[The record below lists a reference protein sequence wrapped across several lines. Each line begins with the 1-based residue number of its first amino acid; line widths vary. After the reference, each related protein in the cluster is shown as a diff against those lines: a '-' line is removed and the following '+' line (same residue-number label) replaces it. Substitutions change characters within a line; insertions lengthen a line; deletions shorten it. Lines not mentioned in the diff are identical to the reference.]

1 MRRHGV
7 LAWSLAAA
15 GVAALLILAFR
26 PKPVPVETAT
36 VSRGPLQETL
46 DEEGQT
52 RIHDHFV
59 LGAPV
64 AGKLR
69 RIELHAGDQVRS
81 GEVVAWIDPTPI
93 EPRQT
98 AILQARLAAAQ
109 ASEREADAL
118 VGRAK
123 AEQIQAGSDLD
134 RARKLFEQGI
144 ISQEGLEKATS
155 FAAASTKAL
164 EAAHSRAQSAAH
176 EVEEVRAALADQTG
190 AHTVAPEAVRSPI
203 AGRVLK
209 LLEQSERVLTPG
221 APIVEIGYSPKL
233 EVVAE
238 YLTADAVKFQPGMDA
253 VIEDWGGAEP
263 LHARVR
269 VVEPGAFTKVSA
281 LGVEEQR
288 VNVILD
294 LMDGAANL
302 ADAYRVEVRVI
313 TWQALDVLKVPSSV
327 LFRVGEQW
335 AVFRVN
341 NGTVQRRIVK
351 LGHHGE
357 GETEV
362 LQGLNA
368 GDSVV
373 VYPSSDLKDG
383 ARVIRAL
390 RASGQPR

>member
-1 MRRHGV
+1 MRKRSII
-7 LAWSLAAA
+7 AWS
-15 GVAALLILAFR
+15 VAATGALVLLVLAFR
-26 PKPVPVETAT
+26 PKPVPVETTA
-36 VSRGPLQETL
+36 VNRGPLQETL
-46 DEEGQT
+46 DEEGKT

-69 RIELHAGDQVRS
+69 RIELHAGDHVRS

-98 AILQARLAAAQ
+98 AMLQARLAAAW

-118 VGRAK
+118 VGRAN
-123 AEQIQAGSDLD
+123 AEHIQATSDLD
-134 RARKLFEQGI
+134 RARKLFEQGV
-144 ISQEGLEKATS
+144 ISKEALEKTTS
-155 FAAASTKAL
+155 VDAASTKVL
-164 EAAHSRAQSAAH
+164 EAAHSRAQAAAH
-176 EVEEVRAALADQTG
+176 EVEEARAALAGQTG
-190 AHTVAPEAVRSPI
+190 DRTVAPVAVQSP
-203 AGRVLK
+203 ADGRVLK
-209 LLEQSERVLTPG
+209 LLEQSERVLAPG
-221 APIVEIGYSPKL
+221 APVLAIGYSPKL

-238 YLTADAVKFQPGMDA
+238 YLTADAVKIRPGMDA
-253 VIEDWGGAEP
+253 MIEDWGGAEP

-288 VNVILD
+288 VNVVLD
-294 LMDGAANL
+294 LTGDTANL

-313 TWQALDVLKVPSSV
+313 TWQAPDVLKVPSSA

-335 AVFRVN
+335 AVFRVS
-341 NGTVQRRIVK
+341 NGVVQRTILK
-351 LGHHGE
+351 MGHRGE

-362 LQGLNA
+362 FEGLNA

-383 ARVIRAL
+383 ARVVRAL
-390 RASGQPR
+390 RASEQAR

>member
-1 MRRHGV
+1 MRRRGI
-7 LAWSLAAA
+7 LAWSLATA
-15 GVAALLILAFR
+15 GVVGLLILAFR

-36 VSRGPLQETL
+36 VSRGALQETL
-46 DEEGQT
+46 DEEGKT

-59 LGAPV
+59 VGAPV

-69 RIELHAGDQVRS
+69 RIQLHSGDHVRS
-81 GEVVAWIDPTPI
+81 GEVVAWIDPTPL

-98 AILQARLAAAQ
+98 AVLQARLEAARAY
-109 ASEREADAL
+109 EKEADAL
-118 VGRAK
+118 VGRANT
-123 AEQIQAGSDLD
+123 EHLQASSDLD

-144 ISQEGLEKATS
+144 ISKEAMEKAAS
-155 FAAASTKAL
+155 VDAGSTKAL
-164 EAAHSRAQSAAH
+164 EAAHSRAQAATH
-176 EVEEVRAALADQTG
+176 AVEEARAALAGQTG
-190 AHTVAPEAVRSPI
+190 AQHVAPVAVRSPV

-221 APIVEIGYSPKL
+221 APILEIGYSPRL

-238 YLTADAVKFQPGMDA
+238 YLTADAVKIRPGMDA
-253 VIEDWGGAEP
+253 IIDDWGGTAP
-263 LHARVR
+263 LHALVR

-294 LMDGAANL
+294 PTGDTANL

-313 TWQALDVLKVPSSV
+313 TWRASDALQVPSSA

-335 AVFRVN
+335 AVFRVSD
-341 NGTVQRRIVK
+341 GRAQRRIVK
-351 LGHHGE
+351 VGHHGE
-357 GETEV
+357 GETE
-362 LQGLNA
+362 LLDGLNA

-383 ARVIRAL
+383 ARVVRAL
-390 RASGQPR
+390 RASEQIR